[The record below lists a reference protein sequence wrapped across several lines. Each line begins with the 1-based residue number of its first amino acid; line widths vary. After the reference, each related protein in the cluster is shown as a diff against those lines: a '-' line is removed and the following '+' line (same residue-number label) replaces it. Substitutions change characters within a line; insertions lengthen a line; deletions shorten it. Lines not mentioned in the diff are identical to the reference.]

1 MNSDSKGRTLLADSS
16 AEYVWGSIAQIFGLP
31 VLPEWADWFYEKLHH
46 FLAITQMYGLG
57 CRPVLVTGTKEEF
70 LRWLSA
76 GIQKGEI
83 QLPEQNGPAIWP
95 GIPLQQI
102 LLTPGDALAEENTI
116 VQ

>member
-1 MNSDSKGRTLLADSS
+1 
-16 AEYVWGSIAQIFGLP
+16 
-31 VLPEWADWFYEKLHH
+31 
-46 FLAITQMYGLG
+46 
-57 CRPVLVTGTKEEF
+57 VLVTGTKEEF

-95 GIPLQQI
+95 SIPVQRI
-102 LLTPGDALAEENTI
+102 LSVPADTSAEDSPM